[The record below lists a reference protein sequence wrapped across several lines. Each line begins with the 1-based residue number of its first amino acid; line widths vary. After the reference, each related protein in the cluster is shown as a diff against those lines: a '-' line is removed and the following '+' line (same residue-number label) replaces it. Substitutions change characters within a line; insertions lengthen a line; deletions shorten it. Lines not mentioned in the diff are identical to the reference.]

1 MHLVNFERTDTHAPA
16 KGAGSLSDAALGFE
30 GLEPALPGSRRLGAV
45 IQLGSYA
52 GWVVD
57 LNRMLAIKLA
67 YDDVGAPE
75 VEANSLVPPDLFS
88 FLGLGASAL
97 EAAQIA
103 LDFAI
108 ATLDRYDAPDILRAG
123 AVSPETRVKIC
134 APLPRPGKI
143 IGVANNYPD
152 RGAASPGADE
162 LDAPALF
169 LKAPSAVI
177 GPHDEICLPASA
189 RQVDFQGELAVA
201 IGTRAKNI
209 SETDALSCVAG
220 YCVAVDV
227 TARDLE
233 TGLEQSITVT
243 ATSGLTEEELRDM
256 VAANQDHMV
265 DVRTTKEF
273 DLAKHAAETMLREIE
288 GLFSD
293 VQNIISGSDF
303 GLDAVSKARKVCDE
317 ARRLIKL
324 NNLAQLLEC
333 TEALGRTLNM
343 FRGVVSKTRAE

>member
-1 MHLVNFERTDTHAPA
+1 MHLVNFERIDSHVPA
-16 KGAGSLSDAALGFE
+16 KSAGSLGDAALGFE
-30 GLEPALPGSRRLGAV
+30 ALEPALPGSRRIGAV
-45 IQLGSYA
+45 IQLGPYA
-52 GWVVD
+52 GTVVD

-108 ATLDRYDAPDILRAG
+108 ATLDRYDAPDLLRAG
-123 AVSPETRVKIC
+123 AVYPETRVKIC

-143 IGVANNYPD
+143 IGVASNYPD
-152 RGAASPGADE
+152 RGAASPDADE
-162 LDAPALF
+162 SDVPALF
-169 LKAPSAVI
+169 LRAPSAVI

-189 RQVDFQGELAVA
+189 HQVDFQGELAVA

-209 SETDALSCVAG
+209 SETDALGCVAG

-233 TGLEQSITVT
+233 RGRYGIGKSCDTFAPLGPALVT
-243 ATSGLTEEELRDM
+243 ADEIPDPQALGIRSTLSGDVLQVSSTGEMRFP
-256 VAANQDHMV
+256 VANIIAFASTMMTLEPG
-265 DVRTTKEF
+265 DVI
-273 DLAKHAAETMLREIE
+273 LAGAPSAAETSHGSPRSLRDGDIVEVEI
-288 GLFSD
+288 
-293 VQNIISGSDF
+293 GSL
-303 GLDAVSKARKVCDE
+303 GRLRNYVTKAKAR
-317 ARRLIKL
+317 
-324 NNLAQLLEC
+324 
-333 TEALGRTLNM
+333 
-343 FRGVVSKTRAE
+343 